1 MIDWY
6 VLLTPLL
13 VLPIF
18 LLFRFVGC
26 DALFGL
32 THVDDVD
39 SYEDILTHEQRLV
52 AWWRLG
58 EQNNDPQA
66 KDEKASHPGAYGQP
80 LPTAA
85 QGTSQPAS
93 GQALQGQPRVGGSD
107 RTSVDFQGGYVAI
120 PFDAV
125 LNTASFTVEFYVF
138 PGAWE
143 PVFDHAAVTSAE
155 IDGADQRG
163 FSVFARWR
171 PVEQKSYWSA
181 NLGTGT
187 TFVELTGSE
196 VKMQATYVAF
206 SHDQGTGRTTLY
218 VATVGDSWDALVPT
232 MLSGYTPAQSN
243 HLYIG
248 ANSLAVPPPPLPPP
262 PPQTAPPVNYP
273 VIGRIQE
280 VALYNVELSET
291 ALAKHRR
298 F

>member
-26 DALFGL
+26 DVVLGL
-32 THVDDVD
+32 VHVS
-39 SYEDILTHEQRLV
+39 SYEEIVGQESSLV

-85 QGTSQPAS
+85 QATSQAAS
-93 GQALQGQPRVGGSD
+93 GQALQGQPSVRGSN
-107 RTSVDFQGGYVAI
+107 TSVDFQGGYVVI

-138 PGAWE
+138 PGAWQ
-143 PVFDHAAVTSAE
+143 PGFDHAAVTSAE

-196 VKMQATYVAF
+196 VTMQATYVAF

-218 VATVGDSWDALVPT
+218 VATVEDSWDALVPS
-232 MLSGYTPAQSN
+232 MVSGYTPAQSN

-280 VALYNVELSET
+280 VALYNAALGET
-291 ALAKHRR
+291 ALATHRR